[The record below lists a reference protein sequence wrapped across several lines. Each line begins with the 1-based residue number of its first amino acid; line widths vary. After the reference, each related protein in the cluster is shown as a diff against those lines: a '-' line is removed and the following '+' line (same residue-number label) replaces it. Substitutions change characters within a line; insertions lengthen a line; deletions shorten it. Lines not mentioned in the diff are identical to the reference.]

1 MAIIIE
7 EYSMT
12 VESDGSVIATA
23 TWAGGDEWIVAAW
36 PRYLTRNQSITG
48 LTVAERWEERD
59 RALIA
64 ARVSHDL
71 SDALRSDP
79 CGPEVR
85 PR

>member
-1 MAIIIE
+1 MAIIID

-48 LTVAERWEERD
+48 LTVAERFAAGYGDGDPFAAAWCEE
-59 RALIA
+59 
-64 ARVSHDL
+64 
-71 SDALRSDP
+71 LR
-79 CGPEVR
+79 
-85 PR
+85 